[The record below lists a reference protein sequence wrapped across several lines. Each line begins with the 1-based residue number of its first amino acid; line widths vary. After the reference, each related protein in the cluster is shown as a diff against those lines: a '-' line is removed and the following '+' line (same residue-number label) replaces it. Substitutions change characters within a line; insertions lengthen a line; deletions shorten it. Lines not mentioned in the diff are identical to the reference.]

1 MYNLGEGVA
10 QNYQEA
16 MRWSKLAAAQ
26 GHTDAQFNI
35 GWMYDKGQGVEVD
48 KKLAKHW
55 YKIACDNGHEIGCEY
70 LRKMKRR

>member
-1 MYNLGEGVA
+1 
-10 QNYQEA
+10 

-35 GWMYDKGQGVEVD
+35 GWMYDNGQGVEVD